1 MELHIRRLHWHVCD
15 DWNAAQHSSELDTR
29 EVGLINEEE
38 KERC

>member
-15 DWNAAQHSSELDTR
+15 DWNAAQHSELDTR